1 MIFRRRFADVIRTQL
16 DLFVEEEAE
25 LIRDCEQAEL
35 AYDRAERGEAEERY
49 GDYLDLIETGTEILA
64 GLRDAYAD
72 TLEDAAE
79 RYVAEFNRAAAR
91 RLPRFASE
99 LLTE

>member
-35 AYDRAERGEAEERY
+35 AYDRAERDEAEERY
-49 GDYLDLIETGTEILA
+49 RDYLDLVETGTEILA
-64 GLRDAYAD
+64 GLRDAYAR

-99 LLTE
+99 LLAE